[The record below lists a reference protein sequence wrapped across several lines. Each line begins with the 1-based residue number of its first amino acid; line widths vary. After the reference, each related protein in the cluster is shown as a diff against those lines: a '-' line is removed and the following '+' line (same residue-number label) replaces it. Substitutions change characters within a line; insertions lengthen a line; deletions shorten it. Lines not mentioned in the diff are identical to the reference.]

1 MQVRSNKNKKKQF
14 EMPYSPTGTNRRK
27 ELSFNSDFIDRDK
40 HMSFKDK
47 PPLNP
52 IKMSMESTR

>member
-14 EMPYSPTGTNRRK
+14 EMPYSPTGSNRRK
-27 ELSFNSDFIDRDK
+27 ELSFNSDFIDREK

-47 PPLNP
+47 PP
-52 IKMSMESTR
+52 